1 MTKNPHGYSADPN
14 IISKLDIA
22 AGHLSD
28 AGFDVQ
34 EVGTPPIRA
43 PAQCWFDVLGS
54 ELDTFL
60 APLAKEHG
68 SETIQNIFSWYY
80 DLGDVANADQY
91 RVGIKERTALTREWN
106 LFLEKYP
113 LVLTPYLM
121 QSVYPWDYDAQSL
134 NQVRDLF
141 ESAMYSTSINYL
153 SLPAGI
159 VPIGKASGL
168 PTAIQVV
175 GQRIRED
182 LILDAMEIIER
193 QVGILAHELWNLQ
206 T

>member
-1 MTKNPHGYSADPN
+1 
-14 IISKLDIA
+14 
-22 AGHLSD
+22 
-28 AGFDVQ
+28 
-34 EVGTPPIRA
+34 
-43 PAQCWFDVLGS
+43 
-54 ELDTFL
+54 
-60 APLAKEHG
+60 
-68 SETIQNIFSWYY
+68 
-80 DLGDVANADQY
+80 
-91 RVGIKERTALTREWN
+91 
-106 LFLEKYP
+106 
-113 LVLTPYLM
+113 M

-175 GQRIRED
+175 GQRFRED

-193 QVGILAHELWNLQ
+193 QVGIMAHELWNLQ